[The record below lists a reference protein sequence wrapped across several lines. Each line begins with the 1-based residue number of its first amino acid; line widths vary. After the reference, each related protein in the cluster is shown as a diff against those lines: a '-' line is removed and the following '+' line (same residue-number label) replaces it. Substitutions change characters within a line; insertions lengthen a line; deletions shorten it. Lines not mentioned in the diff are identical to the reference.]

1 MNLDQLRALRAI
13 ADEGSF
19 EAAADELRISPSA
32 VSQRIRALEREA
44 GQSVVRRG
52 TPCQPTP
59 AGESLVRVARHMQVL
74 EDEAWASLGRA
85 AAGRSVTSVAVPAD
99 ALGTWFG
106 PVLEDAAG
114 WEDTVLD
121 LHVEDQAHSAVL
133 LRRGEVLAAVATE
146 PTPVQGCTVEP
157 LGSMRYLPLA
167 SPALLERHAGG
178 TASRADLAVL
188 PMMRY
193 NAKDDLQHTALAA
206 AGLDPAPPTHRA
218 PSFDGFHR
226 GVRAG
231 LGWGMLVDAQAG
243 EDLRTGRL
251 VRVPGL
257 EDVLVPLYW
266 QAATLPAPRLL
277 RLTAAVRRAAE
288 RSLEGP

>member
-1 MNLDQLRALRAI
+1 MHEGYANL
-13 ADEGSF
+13 GF
-19 EAAADELRISPSA
+19 
-32 VSQRIRALEREA
+32 
-44 GQSVVRRG
+44 
-52 TPCQPTP
+52 
-59 AGESLVRVARHMQVL
+59 
-74 EDEAWASLGRA
+74 
-85 AAGRSVTSVAVPAD
+85 
-99 ALGTWFG
+99 
-106 PVLEDAAG
+106 
-114 WEDTVLD
+114 
-121 LHVEDQAHSAVL
+121 
-133 LRRGEVLAAVATE
+133 
-146 PTPVQGCTVEP
+146 
-157 LGSMRYLPLA
+157 
-167 SPALLERHAGG
+167 
-178 TASRADLAVL
+178 
-188 PMMRY
+188 
-193 NAKDDLQHTALAA
+193 
-206 AGLDPAPPTHRA
+206 RA